1 MSLATKYRPKEFND
15 VVGQQQ
21 TILTLVNEIN
31 NNNIKQAYIFE
42 GVSGSG
48 KTTMS
53 TIMATKLNGLTV
65 NYDVAINN
73 SVDDIKQLLEY
84 VKQKPIDKD
93 KVIVILDEVQNI
105 FNRKDSPAAQALL
118 KILEQPPK
126 HVIFIMCTTEGDKII
141 DTIKNRC
148 ETLHFGAIS
157 VDDIANR
164 LQYICNQEHIIFD
177 GVESLKEIAKR
188 SDGSMRNAI
197 TNLEKLSSLGN
208 ITIANVT
215 KTLASKY
222 DDMFKLLYAYF
233 DEDINTIVSIINNI
247 DDIDKFVSAFFTFV
261 LDIGVFMKTHNINL
275 TSLPTIFK
283 DDLVFRGGEQ
293 QDVLYLI
300 SNMIELQYH
309 GRNNP
314 IMKSLFKAVLFRK
327 DNDN

>member
-21 TILTLVNEIN
+21 TMLTLVNEIN

-42 GVSGSG
+42 GNSGCG
-48 KTTMS
+48 KTTVS
-53 TIMATKLNGLTV
+53 TIMATKLNGITI
-65 NYDVAINN
+65 NFDVAMNN
-73 SVDDIKQLLEY
+73 SVEDIKQLLEY
-84 VKQKPIDKD
+84 VKQKPIGKD

-164 LQYICNQEHIIFD
+164 LQYICSQEHILFD

-233 DEDINTIVSIINNI
+233 DEDISTIVSIINNI

-283 DDLVFRGGEQ
+283 DDLVFRDGEQ

-327 DNDN
+327 DNDD